1 MFVKFEYQPL
11 IEDFY
16 PNGEMKIETILK
28 ILENS
33 GNRHSDTAGDYILKS
48 SSNGFAWVLT
58 DWLVQID
65 FYPKYGDKV
74 HAITWSQG
82 VTSLFGTSREFEL
95 YCNDTL
101 CAKGTTRWVY
111 FDINS
116 GRPTKIS
123 DELLAKYEPEAKSV
137 FAEKKL
143 PKIEIP
149 ENFTTEVAIT
159 PRRNDIDFNHHV
171 HNLVY
176 LDYAMEAL
184 SEDVY
189 KSHNFKSIRITYKS
203 AVVSGEKLKAKS
215 ASKDRSHTICIYNE
229 NDELKTLLE
238 FGEG

>member
-1 MFVKFEYQPL
+1 MFVKFEYQPI

-33 GNRHSDTAGDYILKS
+33 GNRHSDTAGDYILES

-123 DELLAKYEPEAKSV
+123 DELLQNTNQKQNQ
-137 FAEKKL
+137 FLQKK
-143 PKIEIP
+143 
-149 ENFTTEVAIT
+149 IT
-159 PRRNDIDFNHHV
+159 QNRN
-171 HNLVY
+171 
-176 LDYAMEAL
+176 
-184 SEDVY
+184 S
-189 KSHNFKSIRITYKS
+189 R
-203 AVVSGEKLKAKS
+203 KL
-215 ASKDRSHTICIYNE
+215 YN
-229 NDELKTLLE
+229 
-238 FGEG
+238 